1 VRYILHYIDTYPTDN
16 GKDGIFVHI
25 EYKFNRYDE
34 PYVEYFK
41 LCNIINGEI
50 GQEVDVNSVL
60 KMSIV
65 MKLLPLMVKYNK

>member
-1 VRYILHYIDTYPTDN
+1 MRYILHYLDTYPTED

-25 EYKFNRYDE
+25 EYKFNQYEE
-34 PYVEYFK
+34 PYVEHFK

-50 GQEVDVNSVL
+50 GQEIDTNPVL

-65 MKLLPLMVKYNK
+65 MKLLPLMSK